1 MIGISSHQIFR
12 VVPNTF
18 YHNRRHL
25 RSTTE
30 QTHGNIDSIRVMI
43 IDVSRCALNHRCIFK
58 EVTYKFSLFLGK
70 SIEQLHNTKRKSF
83 TNLLGASLRLFQ
95 VSAEEAKKAEED
107 EKILQPVNAG

>member
-1 MIGISSHQIFR
+1 M
-12 VVPNTF
+12 
-18 YHNRRHL
+18 
-25 RSTTE
+25 
-30 QTHGNIDSIRVMI
+30 DSIRLMI

-58 EVTYKFSLFLGK
+58 EVTYKFFLFLGK

-95 VSAEEAKKAEED
+95 VSAEEAKKAKED